1 MVDVHTQDPDFVCCL
16 SATVQHIQ
24 RRVRCGIGL
33 LFFIVGGILARLH
46 LEGRA
51 TLRGV
56 SLAAAIW
63 IFSCYA
69 LSVMSSESAVMS
81 ELATYIGLDD
91 GKHLLLFSD
100 VLLFVGIGGGL
111 GYLLRFVGLRYR
123 FGTIAEVVF
132 TLAGGAVV
140 LLHIT
145 MHLIVHARPISLI
158 QGFEPY
164 DLILGIGVVA
174 AMLIMILTLRHRF
187 IGSLIVGIILLG
199 IVGGAAY
206 WLRDDAPLM
215 DILDPNQ
222 SGQAKGAQD
231 RLNNE
236 QPPEPIAVARFETD
250 FKPPKPILYF
260 RQQVLSF
267 YDGMRF
273 STEPTPRFDVDVI
286 QRFPADTPMTT
297 DYATCGYRTDI
308 RTCS

>member
-1 MVDVHTQDPDFVCCL
+1 MHDRPRF
-16 SATVQHIQ
+16 
-24 RRVRCGIGL
+24 
-33 LFFIVGGILARLH
+33 LADW
-46 LEGRA
+46 A
-51 TLRGV
+51 
-56 SLAAAIW
+56 
-63 IFSCYA
+63 
-69 LSVMSSESAVMS
+69 
-81 ELATYIGLDD
+81 
-91 GKHLLLFSD
+91 
-100 VLLFVGIGGGL
+100 
-111 GYLLRFVGLRYR
+111 
-123 FGTIAEVVF
+123 
-132 TLAGGAVV
+132 
-140 LLHIT
+140 
-145 MHLIVHARPISLI
+145 LI

-187 IGSLIVGIILLG
+187 IGSLIIGIILLG

-222 SGQAKGAQD
+222 SGQAGAQD

-297 DYATCGYRTDI
+297 DYADMPGYRTDI
-308 RTCS
+308 HTSMFLMANHPQPFALSNSVEIQSLKNPNPRRFVAVQISLPRCLRSPTKSDYLADGHSARLGS